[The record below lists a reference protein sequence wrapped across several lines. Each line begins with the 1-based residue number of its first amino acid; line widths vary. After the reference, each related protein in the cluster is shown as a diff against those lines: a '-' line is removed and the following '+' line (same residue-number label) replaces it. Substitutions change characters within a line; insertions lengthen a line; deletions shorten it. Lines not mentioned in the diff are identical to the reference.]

1 MFAKARQRDDKL
13 EKLIYTV
20 TGKGNKWQL
29 SESIG
34 IGFALKMS
42 DICSITALVSYR
54 KKINEMIKCGNC
66 EGKTGQKLDKSS
78 KNFTELSS
86 F

>member
-1 MFAKARQRDDKL
+1 MFVTIKIDTFMFAKARQRDDKP

-34 IGFALKMS
+34 IGFCLENVGY
-42 DICSITALVSYR
+42 L
-54 KKINEMIKCGNC
+54 
-66 EGKTGQKLDKSS
+66 
-78 KNFTELSS
+78 
-86 F
+86 